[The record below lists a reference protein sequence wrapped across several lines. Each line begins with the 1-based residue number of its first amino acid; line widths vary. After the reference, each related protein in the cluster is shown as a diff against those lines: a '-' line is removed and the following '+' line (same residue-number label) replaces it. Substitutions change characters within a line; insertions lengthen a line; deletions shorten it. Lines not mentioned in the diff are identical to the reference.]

1 MFFYNWIWYLPGTE
15 VTYILT
21 ALVLQIQI
29 SKKDK
34 LLKTELRT
42 FFLES
47 GSGSAENPD
56 QIRKNPDPDPWKKL
70 HKTVSTVQVDIF
82 STLNTVLF
90 GQVTPK
96 SNKKHHLD
104 PIGLLMDGSG
114 FLKSGS
120 GSAKKPQN
128 ND

>member
-1 MFFYNWIWYLPGTE
+1 M
-15 VTYILT
+15 
-21 ALVLQIQI
+21 LQIQI

-34 LLKTELRT
+34 LLKTEFRT

-56 QIRKNPDPDPWKKL
+56 PDPWKKRP
-70 HKTVSTVQVDIF
+70 KTVSTVQVDIF